1 MDLWCYANE
10 GQLTRAHKD
19 SVVALSRRDTHV
31 LFVRMTV
38 LTPPENLLV
47 DDVEME
53 AISRQ
58 EAQKMVDEEGGK
70 AREIQPSVNFV
81 LAARYGGTFVI
92 RCCSLIRCSEGQ

>member
-1 MDLWCYANE
+1 MDLWCSANE
-10 GQLTRAHKD
+10 RQLTRAHKD

-38 LTPPENLLV
+38 LTPPENLIV

-58 EAQKMVDEEGGK
+58 EAQKMVDDEGGK
-70 AREIQPSVNFV
+70 SREIQPSVDFV
-81 LAARYGGTFVI
+81 LAARYGGTFV
-92 RCCSLIRCSEGQ
+92 CLGLIRCSEEQ